1 MNKPH
6 TLINTLA
13 LLIFIGTGC
22 TSVSHT
28 VLMPNLTPVLPDAVQ
43 IFLPGDSISPHDR
56 VAILAGKGAGNWSNR
71 SQLLEHLRRRAGEL
85 GANGVILSEVEE
97 SSSGEKIVGYLTG
110 FGSNRNQDAIVIL
123 LRPNSELEEVILS
136 CESLKN
142 SMDEAFNAYER
153 QKNNANRQRWQ
164 YAARKYH
171 EEREQHHYF
180 VI

>member
-1 MNKPH
+1 M
-6 TLINTLA
+6 
-13 LLIFIGTGC
+13 
-22 TSVSHT
+22 
-28 VLMPNLTPVLPDAVQ
+28 
-43 IFLPGDSISPHDR
+43 
-56 VAILAGKGAGNWSNR
+56 
-71 SQLLEHLRRRAGEL
+71 
-85 GANGVILSEVEE
+85 EE

-142 SMDEAFNAYER
+142 SMDEAFIAYER

-164 YAARKYH
+164 YAVRKYH
-171 EEREQHHYF
+171 EECEQHHYF